1 MTGELSTQLAPAPA
15 PMSGA
20 APVALV
26 TGVQGQDGRYMAD
39 LLRSEG
45 WRVIGTTRRAEP
57 ARAAELREQG
67 VELVEWDLRDQ
78 ARLEDLLRAVR
89 PSRLFNFAAY
99 STGSGMYDDPLGIAE
114 INGLVVT
121 RMLEAIRAVD
131 PSVRFCQA
139 SSSEMFGQPLESPQ
153 REETPFNPRSPYGAA
168 KLYGHNII
176 SIYRSRFGLF
186 ACSAILFNHESPYR
200 SLDFVTRKIT
210 HAAAAIKLGL
220 ASDLSLG
227 NLDARRDWGF
237 AGDTVRAMRLML
249 EAGEAEDYV
258 VATGRVHSVRDLCET
273 AFAHVGLDYRDYVRV
288 SAADFR
294 PVEARQLVGD
304 PSKAKRLLGWEPT
317 IGFTQLVR
325 MMVEADLDRLRRDA
339 DSSGA

>member
-1 MTGELSTQLAPAPA
+1 
-15 PMSGA
+15 MSGQDS
-20 APVALV
+20 VALV
-26 TGVQGQDGRYMAD
+26 TGVLGQDGRYMAQ
-39 LLRSEG
+39 LLRD
-45 WRVIGTTRRAEP
+45 RDRHVIGTTRRAEP
-57 ARAAELREQG
+57 ERVAELRERG
-67 VELVEWDLRDQ
+67 VELVEWDLLDQ
-78 ARLEDLLRAVR
+78 DRLADLLRTGR
-89 PSRLFNFAAY
+89 PSEVYNFAAY
-99 STGSGMYDDPLGIAE
+99 STGSGMYDEPLAIAE
-114 INGLVVT
+114 VNGLAVT
-121 RMLEAIRAVD
+121 RILEAIRAVD
-131 PSVRFCQA
+131 PSIRFCQA

-176 SIYRSRFGLF
+176 AIYRSRFDLF

-200 SLDFVTRKIT
+200 SLDFVTRKVS

-220 ASDLSLG
+220 AADLSLG

-237 AGDTVRAMRLML
+237 AGDTVRAMQLML
-249 EAGEAEDYV
+249 QAEEAGDYV
-258 VATGRVHSVRDLCET
+258 VATGSTHSVRDLCEV

-304 PSKAKRLLGWEPT
+304 PAKAKRLLGWEPT
-317 IGFTQLVR
+317 VGFTQLVR
-325 MMVEADLDRLRRDA
+325 MMVEADLDRLRPDA

>member
-1 MTGELSTQLAPAPA
+1 
-15 PMSGA
+15 MSGP

-26 TGVQGQDGRYMAD
+26 TGVQGQDGGYMAR
-39 LLRSEG
+39 LLGAEG
-45 WRVIGTTRRAEP
+45 WQVVGTTRRAEP
-57 ARAAELREQG
+57 SRVAALCDEG
-67 VELVEWDLRDQ
+67 IALVEWDLRDQ
-78 ARLEDLLRAVR
+78 DRLLDLLRTHR
-89 PSRLFNFAAY
+89 PSQIYNFAAY
-99 STGSGMYDDPLGIAE
+99 STGSGMYDEPLAIAE

-121 RMLEAIRAVD
+121 RILEAIRQVD
-131 PSVRFCQA
+131 PAIRFCQA

-200 SLDFVTRKIT
+200 ALDFVTRKVS
-210 HAAAAIKLGL
+210 HAAAAISLGL
-220 ASDLSLG
+220 ASELTLG

-249 EAGEAEDYV
+249 QAGQAGDYV
-258 VATGRVHSVRDLCET
+258 VATGTTHSVRDLCES

-304 PSKAKRLLGWEPT
+304 PARAKRNLGWEPT
-317 IGFTQLVR
+317 VGFAELVT
-325 MMVEADLDRLRRDA
+325 MMVEADLERLRRDA
-339 DSSGA
+339 DKSGA

>member
-1 MTGELSTQLAPAPA
+1 MSGSAPA
-15 PMSGA
+15 
-20 APVALV
+20 ALV
-26 TGVQGQDGRYMAD
+26 TGVQGQDGSYMAQ
-39 LLRSEG
+39 LLRAQG
-45 WRVIGTTRRAEP
+45 WHVIGTTRRAEP
-57 ARAAELREQG
+57 PRVAELRDRG
-67 VELVEWDLRDQ
+67 IELVEWDLRDQ
-78 ARLEDLLRAVR
+78 DRLVDLLRAGR
-89 PSRLFNFAAY
+89 PSQIYNFAAY
-99 STGSGMYDDPLGIAE
+99 STGSGMYDEPLAIAE

-121 RMLEAIRAVD
+121 RILEAIRAVD
-131 PSVRFCQA
+131 PTIRFCQA

-176 SIYRSRFGLF
+176 SIYRSRFDLF

-200 SLDFVTRKIT
+200 ALDFVTRKVS

-220 ASDLSLG
+220 ATDLSLG

-249 EAGEAEDYV
+249 QADEAEDYV
-258 VATGRVHSVRDLCET
+258 VATGSTHSVRDLCEA
-273 AFAHVGLDYRDYVRV
+273 AFAHVGLDYRDYVRT

-304 PSKAKRLLGWEPT
+304 PAKAQQRLGWEPT
-317 IGFTQLVR
+317 VGFTELVR

>member
-1 MTGELSTQLAPAPA
+1 
-15 PMSGA
+15 MSGS

-26 TGVQGQDGRYMAD
+26 TGVQGQDGGYMAR
-39 LLRSEG
+39 LLSAEG
-45 WRVIGTTRRAEP
+45 WHVVGTTRRSEP
-57 ARAAELREQG
+57 ARAAALRAEG
-67 VELVEWDLRDQ
+67 VDLVEWDLRDQ
-78 ARLEDLLRAVR
+78 GRLLELLRTHR
-89 PSRLFNFAAY
+89 PAQIYNFAAY
-99 STGSGMYDDPLGIAE
+99 STGSGMYDEPLAIAE

-121 RMLEAIRAVD
+121 RILEAIREVD
-131 PSVRFCQA
+131 PAIRFCQA

-168 KLYGHNII
+168 KLYGHNIV
-176 SIYRSRFGLF
+176 SIYRSRFDLF

-200 SLDFVTRKIT
+200 SLDFVTRKIS
-210 HAAAAIKLGL
+210 HSAAAIGLGL
-220 ASDLSLG
+220 ASELTLG

-249 EAGEAEDYV
+249 QAEQAEDYV
-258 VATGRVHSVRDLCET
+258 VATGETHSVRDLCES

-304 PSKAKRLLGWEPT
+304 PAKAKRNLGWKPT
-317 IGFTQLVR
+317 VGFAELVT
-325 MMVEADLDRLRRDA
+325 MMVDADLERLRRDA
-339 DSSGA
+339 DKSGA